1 MDIIRNTK
9 PDSYQPSFAL
19 RQFVQALLSGE
30 VGGNK
35 TKAEMVSGVRRQ
47 RFYNNM
53 AKPEFRNW
61 FNAQCDKVL
70 LVNQARVT
78 SALMSSIVKG
88 DVSAIR
94 TYYELIGKLKN
105 KLERSGR
112 LGGGDVTLNLA
123 HTRTIVFS
131 DILQEDENERIK
143 EGVENG

>member
-1 MDIIRNTK
+1 MKIQGTVTH
-9 PDSYQPSFAL
+9 SYQPSVAL
-19 RQFVQALLSGE
+19 RRYVQVLLSDG
-30 VGGNK
+30 VSGNK
-35 TKAEMVSGVRRQ
+35 SKAEQVSGVRRQ
-47 RFYNNM
+47 RFYKGM

-131 DILQEDENERIK
+131 DILHEDENERIK